1 MDNNYR
7 EVFAEVLEIIKH
19 SKKDIIDKIPLKF
32 IDFLKSNKSVDYI
45 ANIDFS
51 DENWGNNIKIETK
64 TILGLIY
71 RDYIVSPQE
80 REKLINDEIEL
91 EKQLEDEKKKIYDVD
106 NLFKKHEKIS
116 TTNIEN
122 SIAVYNNN
130 TNNYIKKLFNKII
143 SLFGFKKDI

>member
-7 EVFAEVLEIIKH
+7 EAFAEVLEIIKH

-45 ANIDFS
+45 VNIDFS
-51 DENWGNNIKIETK
+51 DENWVNNIKIETK

-80 REKLINDEIEL
+80 REQLINDEIEL
-91 EKQLEDEKKKIYDVD
+91 EKQLEDEKKKTYDVD
-106 NLFKKHEKIS
+106 KLFKKHEKIN

-122 SIAVYNNN
+122 SITVYNKN
-130 TNNYIKKLFNKII
+130 TNNYIKNLFNKII

>member
-7 EVFAEVLEIIKH
+7 EAFAEVLEIIKH
-19 SKKDIIDKIPLKF
+19 SKKGIIDKIPLKF
-32 IDFLKSNKSVDYI
+32 IDFLKNNKSADYI
-45 ANIDFS
+45 VNIDFN
-51 DENWGNNIKIETK
+51 DRDWMNNIKIETK

-80 REKLINDEIEL
+80 REKLINYEIEL
-91 EKQLEDEKKKIYDVD
+91 EKQLKDEKKKTYDAD

-122 SIAVYNNN
+122 SITVYNKN
-130 TNNYIKKLFNKII
+130 TNNYIKKLFNKIMNFI
-143 SLFGFKKDI
+143 KFS